1 MKIFDIIRKQYVE
14 LTPEEEVRQYCI
26 RILMEKYSYPKS
38 SMAVEGCLRV
48 NSMLRRFDILVY
60 DKNLQPFMLVECKR
74 KDVKLTQKTIDQI
87 ASYNYAIRAPY
98 LMITNSLSTY
108 VIAYKDNTHTFLN
121 EIPPYNSII

>member
-26 RILMEKYSYPKS
+26 RILMGKYSYPKS

-87 ASYNYAIRAPY
+87 ASYNY
-98 LMITNSLSTY
+98 Y
-108 VIAYKDNTHTFLN
+108 VIDPCAVLYIISKYGVFIAEN
-121 EIPPYNSII
+121 E

>member
-1 MKIFDIIRKQYVE
+1 MKVFDIIRKQYVE

-26 RILMEKYSYPKS
+26 RTLIERYAYPKS

-60 DKNLQPFMLVECKR
+60 DNNLQPFMLVECKR
-74 KDVKLTQKTIDQI
+74 KEVKLTQKTIDQI
-87 ASYNYAIRAPY
+87 ASYNHALHAPY

-108 VIAYKDNTHTFLN
+108 VIAYKDSTYAFLT
-121 EIPPYNSII
+121 EVPPYNSGI